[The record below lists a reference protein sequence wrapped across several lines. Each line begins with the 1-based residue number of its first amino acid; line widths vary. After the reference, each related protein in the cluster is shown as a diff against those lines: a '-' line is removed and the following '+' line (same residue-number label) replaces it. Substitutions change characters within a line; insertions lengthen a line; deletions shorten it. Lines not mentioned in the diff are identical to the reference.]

1 MGTLEEFEEILTRTA
16 RVVDVLFS
24 HLFTKLVSA
33 MMYVLD
39 SVHEIRFIV
48 ISLFVFT
55 LWMWSLQ
62 EEAWTSCCLPNA
74 ATVELLFAVDSRCT
88 WRLVSFV
95 FFTDAS
101 AMFANSVTSVLCF
114 APPWNAVIKKKS
126 RVDFKIRKW
135 ILVSWSTVRAQKTC
149 DLRKVEQ
156 GKKWSN
162 GSRTGTKRV

>member
-55 LWMWSLQ
+55 WCMWSLQ
-62 EEAWTSCCLPNA
+62 EEA
-74 ATVELLFAVDSRCT
+74 
-88 WRLVSFV
+88 
-95 FFTDAS
+95 
-101 AMFANSVTSVLCF
+101 
-114 APPWNAVIKKKS
+114 
-126 RVDFKIRKW
+126 
-135 ILVSWSTVRAQKTC
+135 
-149 DLRKVEQ
+149 
-156 GKKWSN
+156 
-162 GSRTGTKRV
+162 